1 MSETE
6 KKRSKSSAGKVF
18 CYVVG
23 SVALCAT
30 ACVVIPMVAPYI
42 TGTINKKV
50 NKISNAKK
58 SDDDWG
64 PIIEKKHPE
73 ESEEEY
79 NGLPSQHKNY
89 LSYCELDETA

>member
-30 ACVVIPMVAPYI
+30 ACVVIGRLFVIMRQ
-42 TGTINKKV
+42 
-50 NKISNAKK
+50 
-58 SDDDWG
+58 
-64 PIIEKKHPE
+64 
-73 ESEEEY
+73 
-79 NGLPSQHKNY
+79 L
-89 LSYCELDETA
+89 

>member
-1 MSETE
+1 MKMSVTE
-6 KKRSKSSAGKVF
+6 KKRSKNSAGKVF

-73 ESEEEY
+73 ESEEE
-79 NGLPSQHKNY
+79 
-89 LSYCELDETA
+89 